1 MNQGMVIV
9 VGVAAL
15 YTSGMVILSRNAVSS
30 VIYLVGTII
39 NGGIIFMMLGINIIP
54 LIYIIVYVGGISI
67 LFLFVIMMVELHEER
82 RGGSEGVF
90 GLMSGIAV
98 IIPTVVIY
106 VGEVMERGGGVGRLV
121 NINGEGAGGY
131 GYMAR
136 SMRWENSTMTLEM
149 IKSIG
154 YILYSENIMALIVI
168 GFVLLMVMMS
178 LRLLLK
184 GLK

>member
-1 MNQGMVIV
+1 M
-9 VGVAAL
+9 GVAAL

-54 LIYIIVYVGGISI
+54 LIYVIVYVGGISI
-67 LFLFVIMMVELHEER
+67 LFLFVIMMVDLHQEK
-82 RGGSEGVF
+82 RGEGIF
-90 GLMSGIAV
+90 GLMSGIIV
-98 IIPTVVIY
+98 IIPTVMIY
-106 VGEVMERGGGVGRLV
+106 VGEVMKRGGGVGLIYR
-121 NINGEGAGGY
+121 EGGDMGVVTGY
-131 GYMAR
+131 R
-136 SMRWENSTMTLEM
+136 SIRWEKNTMTLEM

-154 YILYSENIMALIVI
+154 YMIYSENIMALIVI

-184 GLK
+184 GIN